1 MASVEITD
9 NSAEVLAA
17 LERAK
22 AQALEILGG
31 KIESYAKANLVAPKR
46 LAPELRNSI
55 THRVEGDAVRVG
67 SSQEV
72 AAYVEL
78 GTGRHYE
85 PPPEWL
91 QNAAKGG
98 RGQAGLESWIYYDEL
113 EKQFRIGTPQEARPF
128 LRPAVTDHTDEF
140 KSIAE
145 EQLKNADE

>member
-1 MASVEITD
+1 MANVELTD
-9 NSAEVLAA
+9 NSAEVLEA
-17 LERAK
+17 LNQGK
-22 AQALEILGG
+22 AQVLEIWGG
-31 KIESYAKANLVAPKR
+31 KIESYAKANVVAPKR

-67 SSQEV
+67 SNQQV

-91 QNAAKGG
+91 ENNAQGG
-98 RGQAGLESWIYYDEL
+98 KGQAGLELWIFFDPL
-113 EKQFRIGTPQEARPF
+113 DNKFKIGTPQEAHPF
-128 LRPAVTDHTDEF
+128 LRPAVNDHTDEF

-145 EQLKNADE
+145 EQLKNAEG

>member
-17 LERAK
+17 LEKAK
-22 AQALEILGG
+22 AQVLEIWGG
-31 KIESYAKANLVAPKR
+31 KIESYAKANVVSPKR

-67 SSQEV
+67 SNRED
-72 AAYVEL
+72 APYFEL

-98 RGQAGLESWIYYDEL
+98 RGQAGIESWIYYDPL
-113 EKQFRIGTPQEARPF
+113 EKAFKIGTPQEARPF

>member
-1 MASVEITD
+1 MASVELTD
-9 NSAEVLAA
+9 NSAEVLEA
-17 LERAK
+17 LNQAK
-22 AQALEILGG
+22 PQVLEIWGG
-31 KIESYAKANLVAPKR
+31 KIESYAKANVVAPKR

-67 SSQEV
+67 SNRQD

-91 QNAAKGG
+91 ENNAQGG
-98 RGQAGLESWIYYDEL
+98 KGQAGLESWIFFDPL
-113 EKQFRIGTPQEARPF
+113 DNKFKIGTPQEARPF
-128 LRPAVTDHTDEF
+128 LRPAVNDHTDEF

-145 EQLKNADE
+145 EKLKNAEG